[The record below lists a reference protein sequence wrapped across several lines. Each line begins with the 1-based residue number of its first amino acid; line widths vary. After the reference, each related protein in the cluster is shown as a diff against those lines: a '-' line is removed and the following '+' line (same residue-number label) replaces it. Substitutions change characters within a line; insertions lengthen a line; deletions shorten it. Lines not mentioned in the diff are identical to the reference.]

1 MVSPSFSSDDTPAY
15 SISVSKFKHE
25 AKSVILPLWYHW
37 EMPAVG
43 VVVPTIGE
51 RPQYLEST
59 LKSIREAGESFIVLV
74 GRRGFDGSSF
84 QKTGLVDL
92 YVDEDETS
100 VPNKIN
106 QGFSALP
113 ENIEYITWIGDD
125 DLLSPGVLEIAVKVL
140 NKPEK
145 PVLVFGH
152 CQYIDSEGKDVLV
165 KRSGGWAVPLLR
177 FGPQLIPQPSAFFR
191 RDAFERVGGLSDKF
205 QFAFDFDLFL
215 KLSKAGKSV
224 FIDQILSSHRWH
236 KTSLTYSRRWESVRE
251 ASRVRVSNM
260 PAIVRTISFLWEYPV
275 MTVTYLAGAILSSNL
290 VSKLK
295 GRASK

>member
-1 MVSPSFSSDDTPAY
+1 MS
-15 SISVSKFKHE
+15 
-25 AKSVILPLWYHW
+25 
-37 EMPAVG
+37 AVG

-74 GRRGFDGSSF
+74 GRKGFDGSSF

-92 YVDEDETS
+92 YVDEDDAS

-106 QGFSALP
+106 QGFRALP
-113 ENIEYITWIGDD
+113 ASIEYITWIGDD
-125 DLLSPGVLEIAVKVL
+125 DLLAPGALETAVQAL

-165 KRSGGWAVPLLR
+165 KRSGSWAVPLLR

-191 RDAFERVGGLSDKF
+191 RDAFEQVGGLSDKF

-215 KLSKAGKSV
+215 KLSKSGKAV
-224 FIDQILSSHRWH
+224 FIDKILSSHRWH

-251 ASRVRVSNM
+251 ASRVRVSHM
-260 PAIVRTISFLWEYPV
+260 PKGLGCISIPWELV
-275 MTVTYLAGAILSSNL
+275 LRVATFSLGKLLSEGFRSTNP
-290 VSKLK
+290 SRMRKDPN
-295 GRASK
+295 

>member
-1 MVSPSFSSDDTPAY
+1 MS
-15 SISVSKFKHE
+15 
-25 AKSVILPLWYHW
+25 
-37 EMPAVG
+37 AVG

-74 GRRGFDGSSF
+74 GRKGFDGSSF
-84 QKTGLVDL
+84 QKSGLVDL
-92 YVDEDETS
+92 YVDEEDTS
-100 VPNKIN
+100 VPNKVN
-106 QGFSALP
+106 QGFRALP
-113 ENIEYITWIGDD
+113 ASIEYITWIGDD
-125 DLLSPGVLEIAVKVL
+125 DLLAPGALETAVKAL

-165 KRSGGWAVPLLR
+165 KRSGSWAVPLLR

-191 RDAFERVGGLSDKF
+191 RDAFDKVDGLTDEF

-215 KLSKAGKSV
+215 KLSRSGKAV

-251 ASRVRVSNM
+251 ASRVRVSNLG
-260 PAIVRTISFLWEYPV
+260 PVARLFSFLWEIPIQLI
-275 MTVTYLAGAILSSNL
+275 TYSAGQLLSSGL
-290 VSKLK
+290 FASLK
-295 GRASK
+295 QSR